1 MLDFGFYN
9 EDCMKGMK
17 EFPDKYFDLAIVDP
31 PYGDGGVNGQ
41 DGKDSV
47 KGSTVTDHLRS
58 CQRKAEK
65 QRRMS
70 SEMGGVARQGQVQ
83 PRSIGKAPTAKRRTE
98 HGSYRSGD
106 CKTNRRDNTKKS

>member
-41 DGKDSV
+41 DENGLA
-47 KGSTVTDHLRS
+47 KGSTVTDHLHS

-70 SEMGGVARQGQVQ
+70 LEMGGGAENR
-83 PRSIGKAPTAKRRTE
+83 APEQRR
-98 HGSYRSGD
+98 
-106 CKTNRRDNTKKS
+106 KKS

>member
-1 MLDFGFYN
+1 MLDFGFFN
-9 EDCMKGMK
+9 MDCMKGMK

-41 DGKDSV
+41 NENGLA
-47 KGSTVTDHLRS
+47 KGSTVTDHLHS

-70 SEMGGVARQGQVQ
+70 SEMGGWSRGQ
-83 PRSIGKAPTAKRRTE
+83 AE
-98 HGSYRSGD
+98 HGQGNSA
-106 CKTNRRDNTKKS
+106 KKL

>member
-9 EDCMKGMK
+9 EDCMKGMR

-41 DGKDSV
+41 AGKDSV
-47 KGSTVTDHLRS
+47 KGSTVTGISR
-58 CQRKAEK
+58 
-65 QRRMS
+65 
-70 SEMGGVARQGQVQ
+70 GGVARQRQVQ
-83 PRSIGKAPTAKRRTE
+83 PRSIGKAPTAKPRTE